1 MQRTETN
8 KLRDVELVQKTLKNA
23 DDFVEIVQHYQ
34 VPLRRYVTR
43 LGCRDVHD
51 VDDLLQEIFLK
62 VYTNLNDY
70 DADLPFSSWLYRV
83 AHNETI
89 SFFRKKH
96 VRPMTVATEE
106 ETNLFENVTDEIDFI
121 ESLDA
126 KMSGEILHKAL
137 LGLEEQ
143 YRHVLLLR
151 FFEEK
156 SYHEISDILKIPI
169 GTVGTL
175 LNRGKER
182 LRDTFVANKIHL

>member
-34 VPLRRYVTR
+34 APLRRYVTR

-70 DADLPFSSWLYRV
+70 DADLPFSSWLYRI

-89 SFFRKKH
+89 SFFRKKR
-96 VRPMTVATEE
+96 VRPMPVATEE
-106 ETNLFENVTDEIDFI
+106 ETHLFENITDEIDFI

-126 KMSGEILHKAL
+126 KISGEILHKAL

-143 YRHVLLLR
+143 YRHVLILR

-182 LRDTFVANKIHL
+182 LRDTFVTKKIHL